1 MNSKKWNLSEN
12 KCIEI
17 IQMTLVDALS
27 ERSDKTL
34 PLNKLIELL
43 NSRTK
48 IYKLSNDKK
57 YNSFSKYLKSEYNG
71 ILNFIESY
79 NFYDIIK
86 TERHIFIKLYP
97 NLVDLND
104 LESCK
109 KRITRDNEWIVIKDD
124 DY

>member
-1 MNSKKWNLSEN
+1 MNSNKWNFSEN

-109 KRITRDNEWIVIKDD
+109 KRITRDNEWILIKDD

>member
-1 MNSKKWNLSEN
+1 MNSNKWNFSEN

-17 IQMTLVDALS
+17 IQMTLIDALN

-97 NLVDLND
+97 NLVNLND

-109 KRITRDNEWIVIKDD
+109 KRITRDNEWIVIKGD

>member
-1 MNSKKWNLSEN
+1 MNSNKWNLSEN
-12 KCIEI
+12 KCVEI
-17 IQMTLVDALS
+17 IQLTLIDILT
-27 ERSDKTL
+27 EHPDKII
-34 PLNKLIELL
+34 PLNKLIKLL

-79 NFYDIIK
+79 NFYEIIK
-86 TERHIFIKLYP
+86 TDKNIFIKLYK

-109 KRITRDNEWIVIKDD
+109 KRITRDNEWILIKED